1 MCVLNCL
8 FMLWKL
14 SVRKCS
20 AISRYENLFYFL
32 FLLVT
37 HLYKRL
43 LFTAPNTNNITKV
56 IILKHYQDI
65 EIFEIFIAFNLKSL
79 LLLLLMTW
87 HIVRLNAWI
96 KIKLSKNKT
105 KFTKNPLQTLRCIT
119 CLVGFY
125 LLANTHHMLFILHSI
140 SL

>member
-8 FMLWKL
+8 FMLWNL
-14 SVRKCS
+14 RVRKCA

-32 FLLVT
+32 FSSS
-37 HLYKRL
+37 YASIQK
-43 LFTAPNTNNITKV
+43 TAIYSPNTNNITKV

-96 KIKLSKNKT
+96 RIKLSN
-105 KFTKNPLQTLRCIT
+105 KFTKNPLQTLKCIT

-140 SL
+140 TL